1 MKKLLASDGAL
12 KIISVLIAIGI
23 WVYIALV
30 MNPAIEVTVRD
41 LPIQF
46 IGGVSLYLYIVV
58 VLNIMRDNTYENYIL
73 LLVPI
78 FIGFTVT
85 TSIDMKTI
93 IAKADISSITETG
106 ETNIPIEIVI
116 PFENQGVSSQSEYS
130 VNVKVEKSAEKT
142 LDIEVSTIGTL
153 APDYMPGD
161 IVCDPKKVTL
171 SGPKSAVDKISKAE
185 AVLNYNNED
194 VDIDTS
200 AQIVFYGADNKEI
213 SMLDALMGRIS
224 ISVDNVNIHC
234 PVLKM
239 HKAEVKAEFGRQELP
254 ENFSYKTDPFE
265 VYVFGD
271 ENVSS
276 KINEIKT
283 EQIPLDKLL
292 DNGKVKV
299 KLIIPNGVKI
309 FHDISEVEISI
320 EK

>member
-46 IGGVSLYLYIVV
+46 IGGESLNSRGLAVISESA
-58 VLNIMRDNTYENYIL
+58 TT
-73 LLVPI
+73 
-78 FIGFTVT
+78 GTVKIKG
-85 TSIDMKTI
+85 SRKKMGNNDMKTI

>member
-12 KIISVLIAIGI
+12 KIIAVLIAIGI

-46 IGGVSLYLYIVV
+46 IGGESLNSRGLAVISESA
-58 VLNIMRDNTYENYIL
+58 T
-73 LLVPI
+73 
-78 FIGFTVT
+78 TVT
-85 TSIDMKTI
+85 VKIKGSRKKMGNNDMKTI

>member
-46 IGGVSLYLYIVV
+46 IGGESLESRGLAVISESA
-58 VLNIMRDNTYENYIL
+58 T
-73 LLVPI
+73 
-78 FIGFTVT
+78 TVT
-85 TSIDMKTI
+85 VKIKGSRKKMGNNDMKTI
-93 IAKADISSITETG
+93 IAKADISSITEVG

-130 VNVKVEKSAEKT
+130 VNVKVEKSEERT
-142 LDIEVSTIGTL
+142 LDIEISTIGTL

-161 IVCDPKKVTL
+161 IECNPKKVTL
-171 SGPKSAVDKISKAE
+171 SGPKSAVDKISKAA

-194 VDIDTS
+194 VDIDTA

-224 ISVDNVNIHC
+224 ISAENVNIHC

-239 HKAEVKAEFGRQELP
+239 HKAEVKADFGRQDLP
-254 ENFSYKTDPFE
+254 ENFSYKTDPSE

-271 ENVSS
+271 ENIMS
-276 KINEIKT
+276 KVNEIKT
-283 EQIPLDKLL
+283 EQIPMDKLL

-299 KLIIPNGVKI
+299 KLTVPNGVKV

>member
-46 IGGVSLYLYIVV
+46 IGGESLNSRGLEVISESA
-58 VLNIMRDNTYENYIL
+58 T
-73 LLVPI
+73 
-78 FIGFTVT
+78 TVT
-85 TSIDMKTI
+85 VKIKGSRKKMGNNDMKTI

>member
-46 IGGVSLYLYIVV
+46 IGGESLNSKGLAVISESA
-58 VLNIMRDNTYENYIL
+58 T
-73 LLVPI
+73 
-78 FIGFTVT
+78 TVT
-85 TSIDMKTI
+85 VKIKGSRKKMGNNDMKTI

-142 LDIEVSTIGTL
+142 LDIGVSTIGTL

>member
-23 WVYIALV
+23 WVYISLV
-30 MNPAIEVTVRD
+30 MNPEIEVTVRD

-46 IGGVSLYLYIVV
+46 IGGESLNSRGLAVISESA
-58 VLNIMRDNTYENYIL
+58 T
-73 LLVPI
+73 
-78 FIGFTVT
+78 TVT
-85 TSIDMKTI
+85 VKIKGSRKKMGNNDMKTI

>member
-23 WVYIALV
+23 WIYIALV

-46 IGGVSLYLYIVV
+46 IGGESLNSRGLAVISESA
-58 VLNIMRDNTYENYIL
+58 T
-73 LLVPI
+73 
-78 FIGFTVT
+78 TVT
-85 TSIDMKTI
+85 VKIKGSRKKMGNNDMKTI

-130 VNVKVEKSAEKT
+130 VNVKVEKSEEKT
-142 LDIEVSTIGTL
+142 LDIDVSTIGTL

-161 IVCDPKKVTL
+161 IVCDPNKVTL
-171 SGPKSAVDKISKAE
+171 SGPKSAVDKISKAA

-194 VDIDTS
+194 VDIDAT

-224 ISVDNVNIHC
+224 ISVENVNIHC

-239 HKAEVKAEFGRQELP
+239 HKTDVKADFGRQELP
-254 ENFSYKTDPFE
+254 ENFSYKTDPSE

-271 ENVSS
+271 DNVTS
-276 KINEIKT
+276 KIDEIKT

-299 KLIIPNGVKI
+299 KLIIPHGAKI

>member
-46 IGGVSLYLYIVV
+46 IGGESLNSRGLAVISESA
-58 VLNIMRDNTYENYIL
+58 T
-73 LLVPI
+73 
-78 FIGFTVT
+78 TVT
-85 TSIDMKTI
+85 VKIKGSRKKMGNNDMKTI

-309 FHDISEVEISI
+309 FHDIYEVEISI

>member
-46 IGGVSLYLYIVV
+46 IGGESLNSRGLAVISESA
-58 VLNIMRDNTYENYIL
+58 T
-73 LLVPI
+73 
-78 FIGFTVT
+78 TVT
-85 TSIDMKTI
+85 VKIKGSRKKMGNNDMKTI

-153 APDYMPGD
+153 APDYMPCD

>member
-46 IGGVSLYLYIVV
+46 IGGESLNSRGLAVISESA
-58 VLNIMRDNTYENYIL
+58 T
-73 LLVPI
+73 
-78 FIGFTVT
+78 TVT
-85 TSIDMKTI
+85 VKIKGSRKKMGNNDMKTI

-185 AVLNYNNED
+185 VVLNYNNED

>member
-46 IGGVSLYLYIVV
+46 IGGESLNSRGLAVISESA
-58 VLNIMRDNTYENYIL
+58 T
-73 LLVPI
+73 
-78 FIGFTVT
+78 TVT
-85 TSIDMKTI
+85 VKIKGSHKKMGNNDMKTI

-239 HKAEVKAEFGRQELP
+239 HKAEVKAEFGRQEMP

>member
-46 IGGVSLYLYIVV
+46 IGGET
-58 VLNIMRDNTYENYIL
+58 LNSRGLAVISESAT
-73 LLVPI
+73 
-78 FIGFTVT
+78 TVT
-85 TSIDMKTI
+85 VKIKGSRKKMGNNDMKTI

-106 ETNIPIEIVI
+106 EINIPIEIVI

-142 LDIEVSTIGTL
+142 LDIDISTIGTL
-153 APDYMPGD
+153 ASDYMPGD
-161 IVCDPKKVTL
+161 IKCDPDKVTL
-171 SGPKSAVDKISKAE
+171 SGPKSAVDKITKA
-185 AVLNYNNED
+185 AVVLNYNNED

-200 AQIVFYGADNKEI
+200 AQIVFYGDDNKEI

-224 ISVDNVNIHC
+224 ISNEAVNVHC

-239 HKAEVKAEFGRQELP
+239 HKAEIKADFGRQDLP
-254 ENFSYKTDPFE
+254 ENFSYKTDPSE
-265 VYVFGD
+265 VYIFGD
-271 ENVSS
+271 ENATS

-283 EQIPLDKLL
+283 EQIPADKLL

-299 KLIIPNGVKI
+299 KLIVPNGVKV
-309 FHDISEVEISI
+309 FHDVSEVEISI

>member
-23 WVYIALV
+23 WVYIAFV

-46 IGGVSLYLYIVV
+46 IGGESLNSRGLAVISESA
-58 VLNIMRDNTYENYIL
+58 T
-73 LLVPI
+73 
-78 FIGFTVT
+78 TVT
-85 TSIDMKTI
+85 VKIKGSRKKMGNNDMKTI

>member
-30 MNPAIEVTVRD
+30 MNPAIEVTVHD

-46 IGGVSLYLYIVV
+46 IGGESLNSKGLAVISESA
-58 VLNIMRDNTYENYIL
+58 T
-73 LLVPI
+73 
-78 FIGFTVT
+78 TVT
-85 TSIDMKTI
+85 VKIKGSRKKMGNNDMKTI

-106 ETNIPIEIVI
+106 EKNIPIEIVI

>member
-46 IGGVSLYLYIVV
+46 IGGESLNSRGLAVISESA
-58 VLNIMRDNTYENYIL
+58 T
-73 LLVPI
+73 
-78 FIGFTVT
+78 TVT
-85 TSIDMKTI
+85 VKIKGSRKKMGNNDMKTI

-130 VNVKVEKSAEKT
+130 VSVKVEKSAEKT

-271 ENVSS
+271 ENVSA

>member
-46 IGGVSLYLYIVV
+46 IGGESLNSKGLAVISESA
-58 VLNIMRDNTYENYIL
+58 T
-73 LLVPI
+73 
-78 FIGFTVT
+78 TVT
-85 TSIDMKTI
+85 VKIKGSRKKMGNNDMKTI

-234 PVLKM
+234 PVLKT

-309 FHDISEVEISI
+309 FHYISEVEISI

>member
-46 IGGVSLYLYIVV
+46 IGGESLESRGLAVISESA
-58 VLNIMRDNTYENYIL
+58 T
-73 LLVPI
+73 
-78 FIGFTVT
+78 TVT
-85 TSIDMKTI
+85 VKIKGSRKKMGNNDMKTI
-93 IAKADISSITETG
+93 IAKADISSITEVG

-130 VNVKVEKSAEKT
+130 VNVKVEKSEERT
-142 LDIEVSTIGTL
+142 LDIEISTIGTL

-161 IVCDPKKVTL
+161 IECNPKKVTL
-171 SGPKSAVDKISKAE
+171 SGPKSAVDKISKAA

-194 VDIDTS
+194 VDIDTA

-224 ISVDNVNIHC
+224 ISAENVNIHC

-239 HKAEVKAEFGRQELP
+239 HKAEVKADFGRQDLP
-254 ENFSYKTDPFE
+254 ENFSYKTDPSE

-271 ENVSS
+271 ENITS
-276 KINEIKT
+276 KVNEIKT
-283 EQIPLDKLL
+283 EQIPMDKLL

-299 KLIIPNGVKI
+299 KLTVPNGVKV

>member
-46 IGGVSLYLYIVV
+46 IGGESLNSRGLAVISESA
-58 VLNIMRDNTYENYIL
+58 T
-73 LLVPI
+73 
-78 FIGFTVT
+78 TVT
-85 TSIDMKTI
+85 VKIKGSCKKMGNNDMKTI

>member
-12 KIISVLIAIGI
+12 KIISVLIANGI

-46 IGGVSLYLYIVV
+46 IGGESLNSRGLAVISESA
-58 VLNIMRDNTYENYIL
+58 T
-73 LLVPI
+73 
-78 FIGFTVT
+78 TVT
-85 TSIDMKTI
+85 VKIKGSRKKMGNNDMKTI

-224 ISVDNVNIHC
+224 ISVDNVNIRC

>member
-46 IGGVSLYLYIVV
+46 IGGESLNSKGLAVISESA
-58 VLNIMRDNTYENYIL
+58 T
-73 LLVPI
+73 
-78 FIGFTVT
+78 TVT
-85 TSIDMKTI
+85 VKIKGSRKKMGNNDMKTI

-142 LDIEVSTIGTL
+142 LDIEVSAIGTL

>member
-12 KIISVLIAIGI
+12 KIISVLIDIGI
-23 WVYIALV
+23 WVYISLV
-30 MNPAIEVTVRD
+30 MNPEIEVTVRE

-46 IGGVSLYLYIVV
+46 IGGESLNSRGLAVISESA
-58 VLNIMRDNTYENYIL
+58 T
-73 LLVPI
+73 
-78 FIGFTVT
+78 TVT
-85 TSIDMKTI
+85 VKIKGSRKKMGNNDMKTI

>member
-12 KIISVLIAIGI
+12 KIISVLIAIGT

-46 IGGVSLYLYIVV
+46 IGGESLNSRGLAVISESA
-58 VLNIMRDNTYENYIL
+58 T
-73 LLVPI
+73 
-78 FIGFTVT
+78 TVT
-85 TSIDMKTI
+85 VKIKGSRKKMGNNDMKTI

>member
-46 IGGVSLYLYIVV
+46 IGVESLNSRGLAVISESA
-58 VLNIMRDNTYENYIL
+58 T
-73 LLVPI
+73 
-78 FIGFTVT
+78 TVT
-85 TSIDMKTI
+85 VKIKGSRKKMGNNDMKTI

-224 ISVDNVNIHC
+224 ISVDNVSIHC

>member
-46 IGGVSLYLYIVV
+46 IGGESLNSRGLAVISESE
-58 VLNIMRDNTYENYIL
+58 T
-73 LLVPI
+73 
-78 FIGFTVT
+78 TVT
-85 TSIDMKTI
+85 VKIKGSRKKMGNNDMKTI

>member
-46 IGGVSLYLYIVV
+46 IGGESLNSKGLAVISESA
-58 VLNIMRDNTYENYIL
+58 T
-73 LLVPI
+73 
-78 FIGFTVT
+78 TVT
-85 TSIDMKTI
+85 VKIKGSRKKMGNNDMKPI

>member
-30 MNPAIEVTVRD
+30 MNPAIEVTARD

-46 IGGVSLYLYIVV
+46 IGGESLNSRGLAVISESA
-58 VLNIMRDNTYENYIL
+58 T
-73 LLVPI
+73 
-78 FIGFTVT
+78 TVT
-85 TSIDMKTI
+85 VKIKGSRKKMGNNDMKTI

>member
-46 IGGVSLYLYIVV
+46 IGGESLNSRGLAVISESA
-58 VLNIMRDNTYENYIL
+58 T
-73 LLVPI
+73 
-78 FIGFTVT
+78 TVT
-85 TSIDMKTI
+85 VKIKGSRKKMGNNDMKTI

-142 LDIEVSTIGTL
+142 LDIEVSTVGTL

-171 SGPKSAVDKISKAE
+171 SGPKSAVDKISKAA

-194 VDIDTS
+194 VDIDTI